1 MHLPQKFGPH
11 RDGTALDYMEEPPAA
26 KAEVPAE
33 DGQQRLAHEEPV
45 EALRLSKARVAKARV
60 DSSIGDEAAGRARA
74 ELAAASEA
82 RRADEHRE
90 LAQRSTDLRR
100 RTRRPAQR
108 TDDDIADEVA
118 GAARISFA
126 AASRAR
132 REKEQRAL
140 AIKNAEYHRRI
151 RETNARTSSLRGTG
165 SSGPTPGT
173 SSSFNNIDG
182 STVIATP
189 TVMAVILRGQ
199 QQALAEARA
208 VAAATSAELAKRRVA
223 AESGLTADQR
233 RMRRAFVG
241 SSHGS
246 SSSNANAPSN
256 ARNEGED
263 VLGVT
268 RTGRDEDGAATA
280 GDSVEATAAA
290 SAADAI
296 AAKRVEQT
304 ASTEAGTAAGTAA
317 SGLQP
322 KYHGRPSTAA
332 TSKLESSPPAAF
344 LKGQGGGTAPRT
356 TPPRR
361 VSLPVSLPAS
371 ATRKPGTD
379 ARHDAREP
387 SIKDDDEYEP
397 THMAYLRITTLDRN
411 RPTGDPRAHPAW
423 DRAPFRPV
431 PYELRGIRPL
441 RYMNEPWT
449 EAARHAWD
457 EQPTQQP
464 TQQPTVTP
472 ASSGVPVPSDDAN
485 ASKAVVIAAVV
496 RHAKPTRTL
505 TACVTP
511 SRVRGAASPYTMP
524 FATAG
529 LTRLD
534 DGGPSYPSLHDD
546 MATLHRRRQ
555 LENEASV
562 TTGLHAQPWD
572 STPWHSVPTTLRGL
586 KPVTREPWATSDGE
600 LCDMEAITIFHDYDK
615 FRAGDAKEEM
625 PQLLALKHASS
636 SANAVTAAARSRR
649 RTSDPQR
656 GLLGATRDALPLED
670 SSSALVIRGKQP
682 PLPTVPDAAWRP
694 AEASVQIFGLSR
706 EAKDEAVRKAASDVA
721 ADEASA
727 ATEIKAAAEAKAAAH
742 GKAAAEAKAAAQG
755 KAATEA
761 KAAAAQGKAAAAEAK
776 AAAQGKAAAEAK
788 AAAQGKAAAEAKA
801 AADARG
807 AAAQQAE
814 AEAVVTTGT
823 AAGRSWAARV
833 EAAAEEGVDE
843 LVVVDEGN
851 LLERERSKIQSKIL
865 AMQQEDVGADGPATA
880 WATGSSEAKPAVRRA
895 YEHLIPA
902 LDLSDSALYADE

>member
-1 MHLPQKFGPH
+1 
-11 RDGTALDYMEEPPAA
+11 MEEPPAA

-173 SSSFNNIDG
+173 SSSINNGDG

-241 SSHGS
+241 TSHGS
-246 SSSNANAPSN
+246 SSSNAHAPSN

-268 RTGRDEDGAATA
+268 RTGRDEDGA
-280 GDSVEATAAA
+280 
-290 SAADAI
+290 
-296 AAKRVEQT
+296 
-304 ASTEAGTAAGTAA
+304 
-317 SGLQP
+317 
-322 KYHGRPSTAA
+322 AA

-361 VSLPVSLPAS
+361 VSLPVPTSLPAS

-472 ASSGVPVPSDDAN
+472 TSSGVPVPSDDAN

-534 DGGPSYPSLHDD
+534 DAQYGGPSYPGLHDD

-682 PLPTVPDAAWRP
+682 PLPTVPDAGRRFQPWRP

-727 ATEIKAAAEAKAAAH
+727 ATEIKAAAEAKAAAQ
-742 GKAAAEAKAAAQG
+742 GKAAAEAK
-755 KAATEA
+755 
-761 KAAAAQGKAAAAEAK
+761 AAAQGKAAAAEAK
-776 AAAQGKAAAEAK
+776 AAAQGKAASAEAK
-788 AAAQGKAAAEAKA
+788 AAAQGKAAAEAKASAQGKAAAEAKA

-823 AAGRSWAARV
+823 AAGRAWAARV

-843 LVVVDEGN
+843 LVVVDEDN

>member
-1 MHLPQKFGPH
+1 M
-11 RDGTALDYMEEPPAA
+11 
-26 KAEVPAE
+26 
-33 DGQQRLAHEEPV
+33 
-45 EALRLSKARVAKARV
+45 
-60 DSSIGDEAAGRARA
+60 
-74 ELAAASEA
+74 
-82 RRADEHRE
+82 
-90 LAQRSTDLRR
+90 
-100 RTRRPAQR
+100 
-108 TDDDIADEVA
+108 
-118 GAARISFA
+118 
-126 AASRAR
+126 
-132 REKEQRAL
+132 
-140 AIKNAEYHRRI
+140 
-151 RETNARTSSLRGTG
+151 
-165 SSGPTPGT
+165 
-173 SSSFNNIDG
+173 
-182 STVIATP
+182 
-189 TVMAVILRGQ
+189 
-199 QQALAEARA
+199 
-208 VAAATSAELAKRRVA
+208 
-223 AESGLTADQR
+223 
-233 RMRRAFVG
+233 
-241 SSHGS
+241 
-246 SSSNANAPSN
+246 
-256 ARNEGED
+256 
-263 VLGVT
+263 
-268 RTGRDEDGAATA
+268 
-280 GDSVEATAAA
+280 
-290 SAADAI
+290 
-296 AAKRVEQT
+296 
-304 ASTEAGTAAGTAA
+304 
-317 SGLQP
+317 
-322 KYHGRPSTAA
+322 
-332 TSKLESSPPAAF
+332 
-344 LKGQGGGTAPRT
+344 
-356 TPPRR
+356 
-361 VSLPVSLPAS
+361 
-371 ATRKPGTD
+371 
-379 ARHDAREP
+379 
-387 SIKDDDEYEP
+387 EYEP

-472 ASSGVPVPSDDAN
+472 TSSGVPVPSDDSN

-534 DGGPSYPSLHDD
+534 DGRHASAHHGGPSYPGLHDD

-682 PLPTVPDAAWRP
+682 PLPTVPDAGRRFQPWRP

-727 ATEIKAAAEAKAAAH
+727 ATEIKAAAEAKAAA
-742 GKAAAEAKAAAQG
+742 QG
-755 KAATEA
+755 K
-761 KAAAAQGKAAAAEAK
+761 AAAEAK

-788 AAAQGKAAAEAKA
+788 AAAQGKAAAEAKAAAQGKAAAEAKASAQGKAAAEAKA

-823 AAGRSWAARV
+823 AAGRAWAARV

>member
-1 MHLPQKFGPH
+1 
-11 RDGTALDYMEEPPAA
+11 
-26 KAEVPAE
+26 
-33 DGQQRLAHEEPV
+33 
-45 EALRLSKARVAKARV
+45 
-60 DSSIGDEAAGRARA
+60 
-74 ELAAASEA
+74 
-82 RRADEHRE
+82 
-90 LAQRSTDLRR
+90 
-100 RTRRPAQR
+100 
-108 TDDDIADEVA
+108 
-118 GAARISFA
+118 
-126 AASRAR
+126 
-132 REKEQRAL
+132 
-140 AIKNAEYHRRI
+140 
-151 RETNARTSSLRGTG
+151 
-165 SSGPTPGT
+165 
-173 SSSFNNIDG
+173 
-182 STVIATP
+182 
-189 TVMAVILRGQ
+189 
-199 QQALAEARA
+199 
-208 VAAATSAELAKRRVA
+208 
-223 AESGLTADQR
+223 
-233 RMRRAFVG
+233 
-241 SSHGS
+241 
-246 SSSNANAPSN
+246 
-256 ARNEGED
+256 
-263 VLGVT
+263 
-268 RTGRDEDGAATA
+268 
-280 GDSVEATAAA
+280 
-290 SAADAI
+290 
-296 AAKRVEQT
+296 
-304 ASTEAGTAAGTAA
+304 
-317 SGLQP
+317 
-322 KYHGRPSTAA
+322 
-332 TSKLESSPPAAF
+332 
-344 LKGQGGGTAPRT
+344 
-356 TPPRR
+356 
-361 VSLPVSLPAS
+361 
-371 ATRKPGTD
+371 
-379 ARHDAREP
+379 
-387 SIKDDDEYEP
+387 
-397 THMAYLRITTLDRN
+397 
-411 RPTGDPRAHPAW
+411 
-423 DRAPFRPV
+423 
-431 PYELRGIRPL
+431 
-441 RYMNEPWT
+441 MNEPWT

-472 ASSGVPVPSDDAN
+472 TSSGVPVPSDDAN

-534 DGGPSYPSLHDD
+534 DGGPSYPGLHDD

-562 TTGLHAQPWD
+562 ATGLHAQPWD
-572 STPWHSVPTTLRGL
+572 STTWHSVPTTLRGL

-656 GLLGATRDALPLED
+656 GLLGTTRDALPLED

-682 PLPTVPDAAWRP
+682 PLPTVPDAGRRFQPWRP

-727 ATEIKAAAEAKAAAH
+727 ATEIKAAAEAKAAA
-742 GKAAAEAKAAAQG
+742 QG
-755 KAATEA
+755 K
-761 KAAAAQGKAAAAEAK
+761 AAAEAK

-823 AAGRSWAARV
+823 AAGRAWAARV

>member
-1 MHLPQKFGPH
+1 MQAPFVSCACCVAL
-11 RDGTALDYMEEPPAA
+11 GTANKNCMHAHAQNLETRFVMEEPPAS
-26 KAEVPAE
+26 KAEVPDE

-60 DSSIGDEAAGRARA
+60 DSSIGDEDAGRARA
-74 ELAAASEA
+74 ELAAATEA
-82 RRADEHRE
+82 RRTDERRE

-132 REKEQRAL
+132 RDKEQRAL

-165 SSGPTPGT
+165 SSGSAPGT
-173 SSSFNNIDG
+173 SSSMNIGGG
-182 STVIATP
+182 STVVDPP

-233 RMRRAFVG
+233 RMRRSFVG
-241 SSHGS
+241 TCHGS
-246 SSSNANAPSN
+246 SSSNGINGN

-263 VLGVT
+263 VLGAT

-280 GDSVEATAAA
+280 GDSLEATAAA

-304 ASTEAGTAAGTAA
+304 ASTEASIAA
-317 SGLQP
+317 SRLQP
-322 KYHGRPSTAA
+322 NRGRPSTAA
-332 TSKLESSPPAAF
+332 TSKLEASLSAAS
-344 LKGQGGGTAPRT
+344 LNGQGVGTA
-356 TPPRR
+356 PRR
-361 VSLPVSLPAS
+361 VSLPAS
-371 ATRKPGTD
+371 AMRKPGYD
-379 ARHDAREP
+379 ARHDARET
-387 SIKDDDEYEP
+387 SIKDEEEYEP

-411 RPTGDPRAHPAW
+411 RPTGDPRANPAW

-441 RYMNEPWT
+441 RYMHEPWT

-457 EQPTQQP
+457 EQPLEQ
-464 TQQPTVTP
+464 
-472 ASSGVPVPSDDAN
+472 ASSGLPVPSDDAN

-496 RHAKPTRTL
+496 RHTKPTRTL
-505 TACVTP
+505 AVSVTS

-534 DGGPSYPSLHDD
+534 DGGPSYPGLHDD
-546 MATLHRRRQ
+546 MATLHRQRQ

-572 STPWHSVPTTLRGL
+572 STPWHSVPSTLRGL
-586 KPVTREPWATSDGE
+586 KPVTPEPWASTDGE

-625 PQLLALKHASS
+625 PELLALKHATS

-649 RTSDPQR
+649 RTSTPRLAMLCLWRTPRPRSSYGASNRRFQPFRTPRCARRREVSRFSACHARPKMKPFGRPLRMRPLMRPVPPSWQSPRRRLLPMVRPLWRRRLLQMPGLRQLSRRKRRQSWLPVPQR
-656 GLLGATRDALPLED
+656 IGRGRRRSRLQRRKVWMRWLLSMKATCWSVSGARFRA
-670 SSSALVIRGKQP
+670 
-682 PLPTVPDAAWRP
+682 
-694 AEASVQIFGLSR
+694 
-706 EAKDEAVRKAASDVA
+706 
-721 ADEASA
+721 
-727 ATEIKAAAEAKAAAH
+727 
-742 GKAAAEAKAAAQG
+742 
-755 KAATEA
+755 
-761 KAAAAQGKAAAAEAK
+761 
-776 AAAQGKAAAEAK
+776 
-788 AAAQGKAAAEAKA
+788 
-801 AADARG
+801 
-807 AAAQQAE
+807 
-814 AEAVVTTGT
+814 
-823 AAGRSWAARV
+823 RSWPCNRKTWV
-833 EAAAEEGVDE
+833 QTDRQRHGQRGRPMRD
-843 LVVVDEGN
+843 
-851 LLERERSKIQSKIL
+851 
-865 AMQQEDVGADGPATA
+865 P
-880 WATGSSEAKPAVRRA
+880 PAVGPPTSTSYPRSTSVT
-895 YEHLIPA
+895 A
-902 LDLSDSALYADE
+902 LFTPTSKSLETPGEAP

>member
-1 MHLPQKFGPH
+1 MHPPYVSCACCVAL
-11 RDGTALDYMEEPPAA
+11 GTANKNCMHAHAQNLETRFVMEEPPAS
-26 KAEVPAE
+26 KAEVPDE

-60 DSSIGDEAAGRARA
+60 DSSIGDEDAGRARA
-74 ELAAASEA
+74 ELAAATEA
-82 RRADEHRE
+82 RRTDERRE

-132 REKEQRAL
+132 RDKEQRAL

-165 SSGPTPGT
+165 SSGSAPGT
-173 SSSFNNIDG
+173 SSSMNIGGG
-182 STVIATP
+182 STVVDPP

-233 RMRRAFVG
+233 RMRRSFVG
-241 SSHGS
+241 TCHGS
-246 SSSNANAPSN
+246 SSSNGINGN

-263 VLGVT
+263 VLGAT
-268 RTGRDEDGAATA
+268 RTVRDEDGAATA
-280 GDSVEATAAA
+280 GDSLEATAAA

-304 ASTEAGTAAGTAA
+304 ASTEASIAA
-317 SGLQP
+317 SRLQP
-322 KYHGRPSTAA
+322 NRGRPSTAA
-332 TSKLESSPPAAF
+332 TSKLEASLSAAS
-344 LKGQGGGTAPRT
+344 LNGQGVGTA
-356 TPPRR
+356 PRR
-361 VSLPVSLPAS
+361 VSLPAS
-371 ATRKPGTD
+371 AMRKPGYD
-379 ARHDAREP
+379 ARHDARET
-387 SIKDDDEYEP
+387 SIKDEEEYEP

-411 RPTGDPRAHPAW
+411 RPTGDPRANPAW

-441 RYMNEPWT
+441 RYMHEPWT

-457 EQPTQQP
+457 EQPLEQ
-464 TQQPTVTP
+464 
-472 ASSGVPVPSDDAN
+472 ASSGLPVPSDDAN

-496 RHAKPTRTL
+496 RHTKPTRTL
-505 TACVTP
+505 AASVTKSSVTS

-534 DGGPSYPSLHDD
+534 DGGPSYPGLHDD
-546 MATLHRRRQ
+546 MATLHRQRQ

-572 STPWHSVPTTLRGL
+572 STPWHSVPSTLRGL
-586 KPVTREPWATSDGE
+586 KPVTPEPWASTDGE

-625 PQLLALKHASS
+625 PELLALKHATS

-649 RTSDPQR
+649 RTSTPQR
-656 GLLGATRDALPLED
+656 RLLGATRDALPLEN

-682 PLPTVPDAAWRP
+682 PFPTVPDAALRS
-694 AEASVQIFGLSR
+694 AEGSVQIFGLSR
-706 EAKDEAVRKAASDVA
+706 EAKDEAVRKAAKDEA

-727 ATEIKAAAEAKAAAH
+727 AIMAVAEAKAAAH
-742 GKAAAEAKAAAQG
+742 GKAAV
-755 KAATEA
+755 
-761 KAAAAQGKAAAAEAK
+761 
-776 AAAQGKAAAEAK
+776 
-788 AAAQGKAAAEAKA
+788 EAKA
-801 AADARG
+801 AADAR
-807 AAAQQAE
+807 AASAQQAE
-814 AEAVVTTGT
+814 AEAVVVTGT
-823 AAGRSWAARV
+823 AADRAWAAKV

-843 LVVVDEGN
+843 VVVVDEGN

-865 AMQQEDVGADGPATA
+865 AMQQEDLGADGPATA
-880 WATGSSEAKPAVRRA
+880 WATGSSDARPAGRRA
-895 YEHLIPA
+895 SYEHLIPA

>member
-1 MHLPQKFGPH
+1 
-11 RDGTALDYMEEPPAA
+11 
-26 KAEVPAE
+26 
-33 DGQQRLAHEEPV
+33 
-45 EALRLSKARVAKARV
+45 
-60 DSSIGDEAAGRARA
+60 
-74 ELAAASEA
+74 
-82 RRADEHRE
+82 
-90 LAQRSTDLRR
+90 
-100 RTRRPAQR
+100 
-108 TDDDIADEVA
+108 
-118 GAARISFA
+118 
-126 AASRAR
+126 
-132 REKEQRAL
+132 
-140 AIKNAEYHRRI
+140 
-151 RETNARTSSLRGTG
+151 
-165 SSGPTPGT
+165 
-173 SSSFNNIDG
+173 
-182 STVIATP
+182 
-189 TVMAVILRGQ
+189 
-199 QQALAEARA
+199 
-208 VAAATSAELAKRRVA
+208 
-223 AESGLTADQR
+223 
-233 RMRRAFVG
+233 
-241 SSHGS
+241 
-246 SSSNANAPSN
+246 
-256 ARNEGED
+256 
-263 VLGVT
+263 
-268 RTGRDEDGAATA
+268 
-280 GDSVEATAAA
+280 
-290 SAADAI
+290 
-296 AAKRVEQT
+296 
-304 ASTEAGTAAGTAA
+304 
-317 SGLQP
+317 
-322 KYHGRPSTAA
+322 
-332 TSKLESSPPAAF
+332 
-344 LKGQGGGTAPRT
+344 
-356 TPPRR
+356 
-361 VSLPVSLPAS
+361 
-371 ATRKPGTD
+371 
-379 ARHDAREP
+379 
-387 SIKDDDEYEP
+387 
-397 THMAYLRITTLDRN
+397 
-411 RPTGDPRAHPAW
+411 
-423 DRAPFRPV
+423 
-431 PYELRGIRPL
+431 
-441 RYMNEPWT
+441 MNEPWT

-472 ASSGVPVPSDDAN
+472 ASSGVPVPSDDSN
-485 ASKAVVIAAVV
+485 VSKAVVIAAVV

-534 DGGPSYPSLHDD
+534 DAQHGGPSYPGLHDD

-586 KPVTREPWATSDGE
+586 KPVTREPWASSDGE

-694 AEASVQIFGLSR
+694 AEARVQIFGLSR

-755 KAATEA
+755 KAA
-761 KAAAAQGKAAAAEAK
+761 
-776 AAAQGKAAAEAK
+776 
-788 AAAQGKAAAEAKA
+788 AEAKA

-823 AAGRSWAARV
+823 AAGRAWAARV

>member
-1 MHLPQKFGPH
+1 
-11 RDGTALDYMEEPPAA
+11 MEEPPAA

-173 SSSFNNIDG
+173 SSSINNGDG

-241 SSHGS
+241 TSHGS
-246 SSSNANAPSN
+246 SSSNAHAPSN

-268 RTGRDEDGAATA
+268 RTGRDEDGA
-280 GDSVEATAAA
+280 
-290 SAADAI
+290 
-296 AAKRVEQT
+296 
-304 ASTEAGTAAGTAA
+304 
-317 SGLQP
+317 
-322 KYHGRPSTAA
+322 AA

-361 VSLPVSLPAS
+361 VSLPVPTSLPAS
-371 ATRKPGTD
+371 ATRKREPGTD

-472 ASSGVPVPSDDAN
+472 TSSGVPVPSDDAN

-534 DGGPSYPSLHDD
+534 GAQDGGPSYPGLHDD

-656 GLLGATRDALPLED
+656 GLLVATRDALPLED

-682 PLPTVPDAAWRP
+682 PLPTVPDAGRRFQPWRP

-727 ATEIKAAAEAKAAAH
+727 ATEIKAAAEAKAAA
-742 GKAAAEAKAAAQG
+742 QG
-755 KAATEA
+755 K
-761 KAAAAQGKAAAAEAK
+761 AAAEAK

-788 AAAQGKAAAEAKA
+788 AAAQGKAPAAEAKAAAQGKAASAEAKASAQGKAAAEAKA

-823 AAGRSWAARV
+823 AAGRAWAARV

-851 LLERERSKIQSKIL
+851 LLERERSKIQIKIL